1 MSDDRYPIEHPE
13 KSLGDLVGDL
23 TSEFSTLVSTH
34 IDLAKAEIKQDAREA
49 GRAGAMFGGAG
60 VAALLALVMVST
72 AAAWALAETMAAGW
86 AFLIVGVIWGLVAA
100 VLAMSGKKKVDEMNP
115 GPHETMQEIKEDRQ
129 WIKNQTN

>member
-34 IDLAKAEIKQDAREA
+34 IDLAKAEIKQDVREA

-60 VAALLALVMVST
+60 FAALLALIMLST
-72 AAAWALAETMAAGW
+72 AAAWGLAGTMATGW
-86 AFLIVGVIWGLVAA
+86 AFLIVGAIWGLVAA
-100 VLAMSGKKKVDEMNP
+100 ALAMSGKKQVDEMNP
-115 GPHETMQEIKEDRQ
+115 GPTKTMQEIKEDRQ
-129 WIKNQTN
+129 WIKSQTN